1 MVEVRSVSY
10 RLAILT
16 MRWDKSFA
24 YDLVDYH
31 GPVSCRQALLFGSAE
46 GKPDPVARFS
56 PQVFIY
62 EMISRGFFFCH
73 IFCQYPNKYYV
84 SIELMIFLIVS

>member
-1 MVEVRSVSY
+1 MVEVRSASY
-10 RLAILT
+10 RLAMLT

-46 GKPDPVARFS
+46 GKPEPVARFS
-56 PQVFIY
+56 SPKFTFLYKIF
-62 EMISRGFFFCH
+62 RG
-73 IFCQYPNKYYV
+73 YY
-84 SIELMIFLIVS
+84 

>member
-56 PQVFIY
+56 SQD
-62 EMISRGFFFCH
+62 FFYKRFLGGAKINRKGDVPFLFC
-73 IFCQYPNKYYV
+73 
-84 SIELMIFLIVS
+84 

>member
-1 MVEVRSVSY
+1 
-10 RLAILT
+10 

-46 GKPDPVARFS
+46 GKPDNFGS
-56 PQVFIY
+56 
-62 EMISRGFFFCH
+62 
-73 IFCQYPNKYYV
+73 
-84 SIELMIFLIVS
+84 

>member
-1 MVEVRSVSY
+1 
-10 RLAILT
+10 

-46 GKPDPVARFS
+46 GKPSPPVARFS
-56 PQVFIY
+56 PKTLLYI
-62 EMISRGFFFCH
+62 EISRGF
-73 IFCQYPNKYYV
+73 I
-84 SIELMIFLIVS
+84 SEEREREREEDSRSS

>member
-1 MVEVRSVSY
+1 
-10 RLAILT
+10 

-46 GKPDPVARFS
+46 GKPDNFGTKGEKNFEKKVKSA
-56 PQVFIY
+56 
-62 EMISRGFFFCH
+62 
-73 IFCQYPNKYYV
+73 
-84 SIELMIFLIVS
+84 

>member
-1 MVEVRSVSY
+1 VKVCSVSY

-46 GKPDPVARFS
+46 GKPEPVARFS
-56 PQVFIY
+56 PQDFL
-62 EMISRGFFFCH
+62 SL
-73 IFCQYPNKYYV
+73 NKR
-84 SIELMIFLIVS
+84 FLGGSKDLTD